1 MSRWAI
7 KYESNDFHN
16 KWELFKTEFNKFKRK
31 RASGVLMRANFSEKG
46 EFKFGKFDY
55 EKAREIAQTTPNL
68 SSITTRKRWRMAARL
83 AATTALLDA
92 GARRVSPAHFFRKLN
107 RPAK

>member
-1 MSRWAI
+1 
-7 KYESNDFHN
+7 
-16 KWELFKTEFNKFKRK
+16 
-31 RASGVLMRANFSEKG
+31 MRANFSEKG